1 MQFIRRIRLR
11 GLLSFPP
18 DMEFLDLQPLNV
30 LIGPNGAG
38 KTNLL
43 EAFKLL
49 GATPTDFAS
58 AVRNGGGAK
67 EWLWNGENPA
77 DAAELDVVTEDAVP
91 ATGRPLRYRLEFGS
105 ANFRAEVVDEAIEEV
120 KPDVGHE
127 EPCFYYRFQRG
138 QPIINRRG
146 TAENGNCPRVETHL
160 DRYDLLPDQSI
171 LSQYKD
177 PYFHSEMHWLGGKFG
192 QIRTFRDW
200 SFGPRSVLRNPQ
212 PTSDP
217 TEELLPDA
225 RNFALVL
232 NEILHRGG
240 SDIET
245 ALKQFLPRF
254 ERLSFRIF
262 DNALMPYIHEQG
274 LNAAVP
280 VLRMSDGTLRLLG
293 MLSALFAP
301 TPPSLMCLEEPEL
314 GMHPDSMSL
323 LAELLVEASNRMQL
337 VVTTHSDAL
346 LSALND
352 KVESILVCENNGYG
366 TNIKSLDVERLALW
380 LNDHTLGDIWRIGE
394 IGGNP

>member
-1 MQFIRRIRLR
+1 MQFIHRIRLR

-18 DMEFLDLQPLNV
+18 DMEFLDLKPLNV

-38 KTNLL
+38 KTNLI
-43 EAFKLL
+43 EAFELL

-58 AVRNGGGAK
+58 AVHNGGGAK
-67 EWLWNGENPA
+67 EWLWKGENPA
-77 DAAELDVVTEDAVP
+77 DAAELDVVTGDAAP
-91 ATGRPLRYRLEFGS
+91 STGRPLRYRLEFGS
-105 ANFRAEVVDEAIEEV
+105 SNFRVEVIDEAIEEV
-120 KPDVGHE
+120 KPDIGHE
-127 EPCFYYRFQRG
+127 ESCFYYRFQRG

-177 PYFHSEMHWLGGKFG
+177 PYFHPEMHWLGGKFG

-200 SFGPRSVLRNPQ
+200 SFGPLSVLRNPQ

-262 DNALMPYIHEQG
+262 GNALMPYIHEQG

-280 VLRMSDGTLRLLG
+280 VARMSDGTLRLLG

-301 TPPSLMCLEEPEL
+301 TPSSLMCLEKPEL

-337 VVTTHSDAL
+337 VVTTHSDTL

-366 TNIKSLDVERLALW
+366 TNIKSLDAERLALW

>member
-1 MQFIRRIRLR
+1 MQFIHRIRLR

-67 EWLWNGENPA
+67 EWLWKGENPA
-77 DAAELDVVTEDAVP
+77 DAAELDVVTGDAVP

-105 ANFRAEVVDEAIEEV
+105 ANFRSEVVDEAIEEV

>member
-38 KTNLL
+38 KTNLI
-43 EAFKLL
+43 EAFELL
-49 GATPTDFAS
+49 RATPTDFAR

-67 EWLWNGENPA
+67 EWLWKGENPA
-77 DAAELDVVTEDAVP
+77 DVAELNVATGDAVP
-91 ATGRPLRYRLEFGS
+91 STGRPLCYRLEFGS
-105 ANFRAEVVDEAIEEV
+105 SNFRAEVIDEAIEEV
-120 KPDVGHE
+120 KPALGHK

-138 QPIINRRG
+138 QPIINSRG
-146 TAENGNCPRVETHL
+146 TAENGNCKLVERHL
-160 DRYDLLPDQSI
+160 KRSDLLPDQSI
-171 LSQYKD
+171 LSQRKD
-177 PYFHSEMHWLGGKFG
+177 PFFLPEMHWIGRESGK
-192 QIRTFRDW
+192 IRTFRDW
-200 SFGPRSVLRNPQ
+200 SFGPRSVLRYPQ

-232 NEILHRGG
+232 NEILHRDG

-245 ALKQFLPRF
+245 ALKQFLPGF
-254 ERLSFRIF
+254 ERLSFRIVG
-262 DNALMPYIHEQG
+262 NTLMPYIHEQG

-280 VLRMSDGTLRLLG
+280 VMRMSDGTLRLLG

-301 TPPSLMCLEEPEL
+301 TPPSLMCLEKPEL

-323 LAELLVEASNRMQL
+323 LAEILVEASNRMQL

-346 LSALND
+346 LSALNE
-352 KVESILVCENNGYG
+352 KVESILVCENNGHG
-366 TNIKSLDVERLALW
+366 TKINPLDAERLALW
-380 LNDHTLGDIWRIGE
+380 LNDYTLGDIWRIGE